1 MSVCW
6 HVAFNVNLVRF
17 TQKLLFVPVFFC
29 FKALSAALN
38 FEHNISLVLDFKK
51 IFVSLRNGNIM
62 CLKVNVVCACQV
74 GIKLC

>member
-38 FEHNISLVLDFKK
+38 FEHNISLVLDLKK
-51 IFVSLRNGNIM
+51 NLCI
-62 CLKVNVVCACQV
+62 LKEWKYHVPQS
-74 GIKLC
+74 